1 MKVKLQPKHALLF
14 LLMLFCLVN
23 VYGQETTVKGVVN
36 SAEDGSPIPGVSVVV
51 QGTGTGTQTDSRGRY
66 SLRVPNPN
74 QTLVFSYTGMVTYTA
89 ELQGKSTLDI
99 RMEQASN
106 QLSDVV
112 VTAFG
117 IKRAA
122 RNLGYSVQVVGGE
135 QVSKAKE
142 LNVINSLSGQV
153 AGVQVNP
160 SAAGPAGSS
169 FVVIRGN
176 SSLTG
181 TNQPLY
187 VVDGVPIDNE
197 TLGTPSLFGGQRD
210 FGDGIGGI
218 NPDDIESVSV
228 LKGPAAA
235 SLYGARGA
243 HGVIVITSKRGR
255 AGKMAINYNN
265 NTTVET
271 LNSIPRFQNTYGG
284 GYDDNYTSFD
294 QVNINGQT
302 VSQWPSWLQDNWG
315 GKYDG
320 RMISINTWPEL
331 GLVPFSPKAGD
342 NFKKFYRTGI
352 TETNTLGV
360 SGGND
365 RATYRLSVTDLRNQ
379 GIVPNNSLNRQS
391 VSLLINAKVT
401 DRLTVEAKANY
412 LRQNLSNPPETGGS
426 GTSATVALTRLPP
439 FLDLDWLKNYKRADG
454 TMINYKSG
462 SPNNP
467 YWLMNE
473 VTGSGDRDRLIG
485 YVLAKYRF
493 TDWLSLQGRTA
504 TDFYYDTRFSR
515 VGIGTPGKTQGIL
528 HNDDYRIKEDNSDVL
543 LTAAGSL
550 SKSLTGSL
558 NIGANHRDYSE
569 EHAGLMGSGFN
580 IPNLYN
586 ISNAKF
592 ISASQFL
599 QRKVM
604 NSVYFSGELAYN
616 NYLFLDITGR
626 NDWSSTLGMNNYS
639 FFYPS
644 VSSGFVFTDA
654 FNMKSSLLSFGK
666 LRASYAE
673 AGNDANPYQTI
684 AGYDLST
691 STYNGQPE
699 ASISSSIPLL
709 NLKNELTRSFEFGTE
724 LKFFQ
729 NRLGVDFT
737 YYHSNTI
744 NQITPVDISP
754 ATGYATQLINA
765 GNIQN
770 QGVELMITATPVRT
784 SNFSWNILLNASR
797 NRSKVISL
805 APGIATLTLL
815 DTYNGAVVQATPGRP
830 YGEIVGTDYL
840 RNAQHQIVLT
850 ATGGYQPGA
859 EPVVLGNIQPDFLA
873 GVTNTFNYKHLELS
887 ALIDIRQGGQVF
899 SLTKYNEL
907 AGGTGVF
914 TANRTN
920 LIADGVIQQNNG
932 DYTKSNIVL
941 TAQDYYAGSGP
952 WSGIA
957 TPMII
962 SASYVS
968 LRQVSLSYPIGRLGG
983 LKKTILKTANLS
995 ITGRNLLYLYR
1006 DPRFKQMG
1014 ISPETAFNT
1023 TSAAQGMEAVGI
1035 PTTRS
1040 FGINLSLA
1048 F

>member
-1 MKVKLQPKHALLF
+1 
-14 LLMLFCLVN
+14 
-23 VYGQETTVKGVVN
+23 
-36 SAEDGSPIPGVSVVV
+36 
-51 QGTGTGTQTDSRGRY
+51 
-66 SLRVPNPN
+66 
-74 QTLVFSYTGMVTYTA
+74 
-89 ELQGKSTLDI
+89 
-99 RMEQASN
+99 
-106 QLSDVV
+106 
-112 VTAFG
+112 
-117 IKRAA
+117 
-122 RNLGYSVQVVGGE
+122 
-135 QVSKAKE
+135 
-142 LNVINSLSGQV
+142 
-153 AGVQVNP
+153 
-160 SAAGPAGSS
+160 
-169 FVVIRGN
+169 
-176 SSLTG
+176 
-181 TNQPLY
+181 
-187 VVDGVPIDNE
+187 
-197 TLGTPSLFGGQRD
+197 
-210 FGDGIGGI
+210 
-218 NPDDIESVSV
+218 
-228 LKGPAAA
+228 
-235 SLYGARGA
+235 
-243 HGVIVITSKRGR
+243 
-255 AGKMAINYNN
+255 
-265 NTTVET
+265 
-271 LNSIPRFQNTYGG
+271 
-284 GYDDNYTSFD
+284 
-294 QVNINGQT
+294 
-302 VSQWPSWLQDNWG
+302 
-315 GKYDG
+315 
-320 RMISINTWPEL
+320 
-331 GLVPFSPKAGD
+331 
-342 NFKKFYRTGI
+342 
-352 TETNTLGV
+352 
-360 SGGND
+360 
-365 RATYRLSVTDLRNQ
+365 
-379 GIVPNNSLNRQS
+379 
-391 VSLLINAKVT
+391 
-401 DRLTVEAKANY
+401 
-412 LRQNLSNPPETGGS
+412 
-426 GTSATVALTRLPP
+426 
-439 FLDLDWLKNYKRADG
+439 
-454 TMINYKSG
+454 
-462 SPNNP
+462 
-467 YWLMNE
+467 
-473 VTGSGDRDRLIG
+473 
-485 YVLAKYRF
+485 
-493 TDWLSLQGRTA
+493 
-504 TDFYYDTRFSR
+504 
-515 VGIGTPGKTQGIL
+515 
-528 HNDDYRIKEDNSDVL
+528 
-543 LTAAGSL
+543 
-550 SKSLTGSL
+550 
-558 NIGANHRDYSE
+558 
-569 EHAGLMGSGFN
+569 MGSGFN

-616 NYLFLDITGR
+616 NYLFLDLTGR

-644 VSSGFVFTDA
+644 VSSSFIFTDA

-699 ASISSSIPLL
+699 ASISTSIPLL
-709 NLKNELTRSFEFGTE
+709 NLKNELTRSVEFGTE

-729 NRLGVDFT
+729 NRLGLDFT

-754 ATGYATQLINA
+754 ATGYATRLINA

-840 RNAQHQIVLT
+840 RNDQHQIVLT

-859 EPVVLGNIQPDFLA
+859 EPVVLGNIQPDYLA

-983 LKKTILKTANLS
+983 LEKTILKTANLS

-1006 DPRFKQMG
+1006 DPQFKQMG